1 MSLPKFLLL
10 LFFNC
15 CLFFLKDMI
24 DMLSRAMVVRL
35 LHLVQLVKDIPPS
48 EKGQLEGLPT

>member
-1 MSLPKFLLL
+1 MFLLL

-24 DMLSRAMVVRL
+24 DMLSRSMVVRL